1 MPIPLPVLISVGAQV
16 GGSLMSYT
24 QAAQQKK
31 YMKEAEAAAA
41 KAVADARAKLTQAPL
56 ERLQVPTEAYETAQR
71 EITAQSMQAIEAARE
86 AGARELAASVGRVG
100 ALGLTAAEKQREA
113 MAQDIYKRDLAVAED
128 EARRLGLLSNLDV
141 REAFGAQVAAAQAEE
156 AAGKAMTSGTMGL
169 VNAAGT
175 LATGMPL
182 YKKAR
187 EAAAGMEAAEGIG
200 QSLGEIGGQAGS
212 QIGQGLMPGESDM
225 FNQFQSQQQKLKEYM
240 DKNYPTGYEGYV
252 MDTQRGQSGYPNVFL
267 NQVSQSVDPYM
278 MFLMGQ
284 YNK

>member
-1 MPIPLPVLISVGAQV
+1 
-16 GGSLMSYT
+16 MSYT

-41 KAVADARAKLTQAPL
+41 KAVADARAKLTQAPF

-141 REAFGAQVAAAQAEE
+141 REAFGAQMAAAQAEE

-187 EAAAGMEAAEGIG
+187 EVAAGMGMAEGIG
-200 QSLGEIGGQAGS
+200 QSLGEIDGQAGS
-212 QIGQGLMPGESDM
+212 QIGQGLMAGESDM

-240 DKNYPTGYEGYV
+240 DKNYPTGYAGYV
-252 MDTQRGQSGYPNVFL
+252 MDTQGKQSGIYEDVFRNQAPKSLDPRMMYLLDPSMMYIL
-267 NQVSQSVDPYM
+267 N
-278 MFLMGQ
+278 Q

>member
-1 MPIPLPVLISVGAQV
+1 
-16 GGSLMSYT
+16 MSYT

-41 KAVADARAKLTQAPL
+41 KAVADARAKLTQAPF

-187 EAAAGMEAAEGIG
+187 EASAGTEAAEAV
-200 QSLGEIGGQAGS
+200 GEAAGEMAK
-212 QIGQGLMPGESDM
+212 GLMPEESDM

-240 DKNYPTGYEGYV
+240 DKNYPTGYAGYV
-252 MDTQRGQSGYPNVFL
+252 MDTQGKQSGIYEDVFRNQAPKSLDPRMMYLLDPSMMYIL
-267 NQVSQSVDPYM
+267 N
-278 MFLMGQ
+278 Q

>member
-1 MPIPLPVLISVGAQV
+1 
-16 GGSLMSYT
+16 MSYT

-31 YMKEAEAAAA
+31 NMKEAESAAA

-100 ALGLTAAEKQREA
+100 ALGLTAAERQREA

-141 REAFGAQVAAAQAEE
+141 SEALGAQVAAAQAEE
-156 AAGKAMTSGTMGL
+156 AAGKAMTSGTTGL
-169 VNAAGT
+169 VNAAGI

-187 EAAAGMEAAEGIG
+187 EAAAGMGAAEGIG
-200 QSLGEIGGQAGS
+200 EAAGSPQQAEVTNQGNDHARMRHIHHHGDAGGQGAEQQRHG
-212 QIGQGLMPGESDM
+212 QQHVGVLDQLIGC
-225 FNQFQSQQQKLKEYM
+225 
-240 DKNYPTGYEGYV
+240 
-252 MDTQRGQSGYPNVFL
+252 QRRFRGANNGIILIHRFL
-267 NQVSQSVDPYM
+267 DS
-278 MFLMGQ
+278 
-284 YNK
+284 